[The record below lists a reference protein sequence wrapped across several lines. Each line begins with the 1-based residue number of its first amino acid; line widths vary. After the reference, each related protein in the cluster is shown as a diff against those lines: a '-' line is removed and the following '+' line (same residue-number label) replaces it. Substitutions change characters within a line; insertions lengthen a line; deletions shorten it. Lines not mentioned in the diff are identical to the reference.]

1 MTEGSEEDRGVRL
14 DSCLDLTSVA
24 ARGQREL
31 LQELL
36 AAGADPNGVNR
47 FGRRPIQVMMMG
59 NVGVAELLLKHGA
72 DPNIPDPTTLTL
84 PVHDAAREGFLDTLI
99 LLHRAGARLDIGDSL
114 GRLPLHLAQQQG
126 HHQVTLYLRAVTGD

>member
-1 MTEGSEEDRGVRL
+1 MTEKSEEERGIRL
-14 DSCLDLTSVA
+14 DSYLDLTSVA
-24 ARGQREL
+24 ARGQVER

-72 DPNIPDPTTLTL
+72 DPNVPDPTTLTL